1 MNAIIPPMN
10 VTIRP
15 SIINGPAALAFAL
28 LTTLTWIQPA
38 SAQTTV
44 AGGTLTGLDGD
55 FVYANPGFGPGG
67 TRFQDGGDANGSC
80 AATLD
85 MGTYR
90 WVNQITVLNRN
101 VASGGQMNNLYAAV
115 SVNQT
120 APTTLSGYNMSMN
133 AGSSGGPTPVD
144 AGASVSRTLN
154 LSRPVYRRYLGLTG
168 ITSLGWGNGIA
179 DIGDLNVSGSAPTAL
194 SMGNG
199 LTVMAQAGTDIL
211 ANIGELGAPTSFQ
224 ALGQGGDNKIY
235 LLLDAG
241 VATAMTGVE
250 FINRLDNAPSSY
262 SVGAM
267 TIWAAA
273 DESAPGFD
281 PQLQSSFTVSLAT
294 GTPSPDV
301 IDAGASRTLSFTGG
315 KTTRQYLLL
324 EVTGNLFGD
333 FGEANQN
340 FQIGDINVIPEPTI
354 NVSASLTNF
363 SATAGSASVSQSFSA
378 GGTALTDDILV
389 TAPADYEVS
398 TNNTAFA
405 ASVTLFASGGTV
417 SATAVYVRIAASAP
431 IGSPAGLISLT
442 STGASTQNIAVAG
455 TVSAAAE
462 TFANWAQGAPLNS
475 ANLLRYAIGGAS
487 GPSATNGIAMSNTV
501 TSSNISIT
509 AIVRTNDP
517 SLTVLGQALTDL
529 TVGPWST
536 NNVTMQPGDQN
547 GVGEGLQRQI
557 WSTPRNGAAKKF
569 LRLQSTLDEQ

>member
-1 MNAIIPPMN
+1 
-10 VTIRP
+10 
-15 SIINGPAALAFAL
+15 
-28 LTTLTWIQPA
+28 
-38 SAQTTV
+38 
-44 AGGTLTGLDGD
+44 
-55 FVYANPGFGPGG
+55 
-67 TRFQDGGDANGSC
+67 
-80 AATLD
+80 
-85 MGTYR
+85 
-90 WVNQITVLNRN
+90 
-101 VASGGQMNNLYAAV
+101 
-115 SVNQT
+115 
-120 APTTLSGYNMSMN
+120 
-133 AGSSGGPTPVD
+133 
-144 AGASVSRTLN
+144 
-154 LSRPVYRRYLGLTG
+154 
-168 ITSLGWGNGIA
+168 
-179 DIGDLNVSGSAPTAL
+179 
-194 SMGNG
+194 
-199 LTVMAQAGTDIL
+199 
-211 ANIGELGAPTSFQ
+211 
-224 ALGQGGDNKIY
+224 
-235 LLLDAG
+235 
-241 VATAMTGVE
+241 MTGVE
-250 FINRLDNAPSSY
+250 FINRLNAPTSY

-294 GTPSPDV
+294 GTPSPGV
-301 IDAGASRTLSFTGG
+301 ITAGASRTLSFTGG

-557 WSTPRNGAAKKF
+557 WSTPRNGAAKQF
-569 LRLQSTLDEQ
+569 LRLQSTLGQQ